1 MKRRLTSILCLAL
14 ALCMLMCTG
23 AMAAENPK
31 SGPSV
36 RVNGQTVRFP
46 DGQPFIDENSR
57 TMIPVRFV
65 TEQLGATVT
74 WDGKTQTANI
84 SKDGTM
90 VAITISKTDLKVT
103 KNGKTETVK
112 MDTAAILKDGR
123 TYVPIR
129 FVAEALDA
137 VVDYSDVYQTVGIYA
152 DKLTVEQ
159 ITKLRALPYTTST
172 ASYGYET
179 AKAKESADTLSF
191 FFGTDRESFGSYA
204 NAREHLYA
212 YTKCNYLTYD
222 FAKLNK
228 TLTKPTADTFYKA
241 VVDEAVAETNYKSER
256 LTISFIADTSCIY
269 QEDNVNN
276 NTCAVRGIVKVHLN
290 VKPTALEGAETAMLC
305 RFGFEQLYKDVDMF
319 IPVDV
324 HMNTVSG
331 MPVSVNTFVSAG
343 TAY

>member
-1 MKRRLTSILCLAL
+1 MKKRITRILCAVL
-14 ALCMLMCTG
+14 ALCTLLCTG
-23 AMAAENPK
+23 AMAAETPQT
-31 SGPSV
+31 GPTV
-36 RVNGQTVRFP
+36 RVNGQTVAFP

-84 SKDGTM
+84 SKDGTK
-90 VAITISKTDLKVT
+90 VVITICNTDMQVMKS
-103 KNGKTETVK
+103 GKTETVK

-129 FVAEALDA
+129 FVAEALGA
-137 VVDYSDVYQTVGIYA
+137 AVDYSEVYQAVGIYA
-152 DKLTVEQ
+152 DKLTAEQ
-159 ITKLRALPYTTST
+159 ITMLRNLPRTTST
-172 ASYGYET
+172 AAYKYG
-179 AKAKESADTLSF
+179 AAKEKENADTLKF
-191 FFGTDRESFGSYA
+191 FFGTDRETFGNFA

-212 YTKCNYLTYD
+212 YTKCCCLPYT

-228 TLTKPTADTFYKA
+228 TLNKPTAEEFFQA
-241 VVDEAVAETNYKSER
+241 VVDEAVAETGYQSER
-256 LTISFIADTSCIY
+256 LTISFIADASCIY

-290 VKPTALEGAETAMLC
+290 VKPTELEGSETAMLC
-305 RFGFEQLYKDVDMF
+305 RFGFNQLYKDVDMF

-324 HMNTVSG
+324 HMNTISG
-331 MPVSVNTFVSAG
+331 TPVSVNTFASAG